1 MEANKVSE
9 IRRYLNKFYLDTACQ
24 YFWKKEPVEKMV
36 KSVYLTFSNKLKSL
50 AENVPEEKMTK
61 KAEEQRRKYLELED
75 EKAFSRDF
83 LFNFEKEIYNFLQN
97 AEIIFDDDSVN
108 NVALVIRNT
117 IEAASSETI
126 YKVEKLGYAFS
137 AFLAEMFITE
147 LYANYIPEDMPKEV
161 AETIMQFTGGPI
173 IPAAAIF
180 PELKDMD
187 D

>member
-36 KSVYLTFSNKLKSL
+36 KSVYSAFSDELKKLV
-50 AENVPEEKMTK
+50 ENVPDKKMTK
-61 KAEEQRRKYLELED
+61 KAEEQRKKYLELEN

-117 IEAASSETI
+117 IETASSDTI
-126 YKVEKLGYAFS
+126 YKVEKIGYAFS

>member
-36 KSVYLTFSNKLKSL
+36 KSVYSAFSDELKKLV
-50 AENVPEEKMTK
+50 ENVPDKKMTK
-61 KAEEQRRKYLELED
+61 KAEEQRKKYLELEN

-97 AEIIFDDDSVN
+97 AEILLDEDSLN
-108 NVALVIRNT
+108 NVALVLRNT
-117 IEAASSETI
+117 IETASDSTI
-126 YKVEKLGYAFS
+126 CKVEKLGYAFL

-147 LYANYIPEDMPKEV
+147 LYSNYIPDDMPKEV
-161 AETIMQFTGGPI
+161 ADLIMQLTGGPI
-173 IPAAAIF
+173 IPATSVF